1 MITRQWSEL
10 SSTEKGE
17 VCRPFAAEGLSGAE
31 MALRISTMYGRVSRN
46 AVIGACNRNGIYL
59 GNPMRGRR
67 AKPASP
73 KPEDRAK
80 APAKTARKATTN
92 NNGKT
97 ARKTYPQRESLAAA
111 AGMSPEQRAELNE
124 SSTRPGGPVAFAELG
139 ARSCRWP
146 VWGFHDKT
154 EKGGF
159 YCGAACAAD
168 AAYCPA
174 HSRLAYAAP
183 ELVAS
188 EEKAA

>member
-10 SSTEKGE
+10 SSTEKAE

-31 MALRISTMYGRVSRN
+31 MALRISAMYGRVSRN
-46 AVIGACNRNGIYL
+46 AVIGACNRNGIFL
-59 GNPMRGRR
+59 GNPVRGRPAKAPP
-67 AKPASP
+67 AKPAS
-73 KPEDRAK
+73 RAK
-80 APAKTARKATTN
+80 APANCPRKTVKP
-92 NNGKT
+92 

-111 AGMSPEQRAELNE
+111 AGMSREERAELNA
-124 SSTRPGGPVAFAELG
+124 SSTRSGGPVAFAELG

-146 VWGFHDKT
+146 VWGFDEPT

-183 ELVAS
+183 MLVIS

>member
-10 SSTEKGE
+10 SSMEKAE

-31 MALRISTMYGRVSRN
+31 MALRISAMYGRVSRN
-46 AVIGACNRNGIYL
+46 AVIGACNRNGIFL
-59 GNPMRGRR
+59 GKPMLGRR

-73 KPEDRAK
+73 KPKNTAQAK
-80 APAKTARKATTN
+80 ASCAGLRKTAKTT
-92 NNGKT
+92 
-97 ARKTYPQRESLAAA
+97 RKTYPQRESLAAA
-111 AGMSPEQRAELNE
+111 AGMSRQERAELNG
-124 SSTRPGGPVAFAELG
+124 SSTRPGGPVVFAELG

-146 VWGFHDKT
+146 VWGFDETT

-183 ELVAS
+183 VLVLS
-188 EEKAA
+188 EDKAA

>member
-10 SSTEKGE
+10 SSMEKAE

-31 MALRISTMYGRVSRN
+31 MALRISAMYGRVSRN
-46 AVIGACNRNGIYL
+46 AVIGACNRNGIFL
-59 GNPMRGRR
+59 GNPVRGRR
-67 AKPASP
+67 AKAPSA
-73 KPEDRAK
+73 KPESRGK
-80 APAKTARKATTN
+80 APANGACKTAKA
-92 NNGKT
+92 

-111 AGMSPEQRAELNE
+111 AGMSREERAELNA
-124 SSTRPGGPVAFAELG
+124 SSTRPGGQVAFAELG

-146 VWGFHDKT
+146 VWGFDETT

-183 ELVAS
+183 VLVVS

>member
-10 SSTEKGE
+10 SSMEKAE
-17 VCRPFAAEGLSGAE
+17 VCRPFAAEGLSGTE
-31 MALRISTMYGRVSRN
+31 MALRISAMYGRVSRN
-46 AVIGACNRNGIYL
+46 AVIGACNRNGIFL
-59 GNPMRGRR
+59 GNPVRGRR
-67 AKPASP
+67 TKAPSTKAAS
-73 KPEDRAK
+73 KAK
-80 APAKTARKATTN
+80 APANGARKTATHNK
-92 NNGKT
+92 GKNI
-97 ARKTYPQRESLAAA
+97 RKTYPQRESLAAA
-111 AGMSPEQRAELNE
+111 AGMSREERTDLNG

-146 VWGFHDKT
+146 VWGFDETT

-183 ELVAS
+183 VLVLS
-188 EEKAA
+188 EDKAA

>member
-1 MITRQWSEL
+1 MITRQWREL
-10 SSTEKGE
+10 SSMEKAE

-31 MALRISTMYGRVSRN
+31 MALRISAMYGRVSRN
-46 AVIGACNRNGIYL
+46 AVIGACNRNGIFL
-59 GNPMRGRR
+59 GNPVRGRR

-73 KPEDRAK
+73 KPVARAK
-80 APAKTARKATTN
+80 APAKTARKT
-92 NNGKT
+92 GKT
-97 ARKTYPQRESLAAA
+97 TRKTYPQRESLAAA
-111 AGMSPEQRAELNE
+111 AGMSPEERAELNA

-146 VWGFHDKT
+146 VWGFDETT

-183 ELVAS
+183 VLVVS

>member
-1 MITRQWSEL
+1 MITRQWSAL
-10 SSTEKGE
+10 SSMEKAE

-31 MALRISTMYGRVSRN
+31 MALRISAMYGRVSRN
-46 AVIGACNRNGIYL
+46 AVIGACNRNGIFL
-59 GNPMRGRR
+59 GNPMLGRR
-67 AKPASP
+67 AKAPPAKP
-73 KPEDRAK
+73 KKIAQAK
-80 APAKTARKATTN
+80 ASCRGTRKTAKS
-92 NNGKT
+92 

-111 AGMSPEQRAELNE
+111 AGMSREERAELNG

-146 VWGFHDKT
+146 VWGFDETT

-159 YCGAACAAD
+159 YCGAACATD

-183 ELVAS
+183 VLVVS
-188 EEKAA
+188 EDKAA